1 MADTPE
7 QKTTDARTAWD
18 EKLHQAQA
26 LMAARRGR
34 PSALIE
40 VAAQHPLV
48 DGVRPN
54 EEFEARLDR
63 AHELYAQLIADGLS
77 VEMYV
82 PGSRH
87 MFRGITDKISLSQ
100 AGSHYLITCG
110 IPAAHIRGEDL
121 NHRYKGAD
129 GCYNSADECFV
140 TASHFKDGAFGTLL
154 AVLSPGQLHRK
165 MLHYI
170 QFGVLPLPYTAPTLA
185 SFHNYVHE
193 AFVELPHVLFED
205 PDLQGPNS
213 VKANRL
219 RRERRPEPTG

>member
-7 QKTTDARTAWD
+7 QTTDVRAAWD
-18 EKLHQAQA
+18 EKLHQAKA

-40 VAAQHPLV
+40 IAAQHPLV
-48 DGVRPN
+48 DGVSPN
-54 EEFEARLDR
+54 EEFAARLDR
-63 AHELYAQLIADGLS
+63 GRELYTQLTADGLR
-77 VEMYV
+77 VELYV

-87 MFRGITDKISLSQ
+87 MFHGVADKISLSQ
-100 AGSHYLITCG
+100 AGSDYLISG
-110 IPAAHIRGEDL
+110 GVPATHVRGEDL
-121 NHRYKGAD
+121 NRRYKGDD
-129 GCYNSADECFV
+129 GCYNSADECV
-140 TASHFKDGAFGTLL
+140 ITASYFKDGDFGTLL
-154 AVLSPGQLHRK
+154 VVLAPGQLHRK

-205 PDLQGPNS
+205 PDLQKPDS
-213 VKANRL
+213 AKANRL
-219 RRERRPEPTG
+219 RKQRRPGAAV